1 MHGKR
6 LHLVISLAR
15 PLKILFLCRRDSVIR
30 KRPVRRVFF
39 QFFLLKKK
47 KRIETIIVIDNSS
60 KDKNSGREKFKMSK
74 QTAFAREI
82 AKKRT
87 ELKADWISMIPW
99 NIVWWNSFWMILST
113 IRPHASFI
121 PHKVYNFQNLLTFK
135 RGQDENLNF
144 KSK

>member
-1 MHGKR
+1 MHDKR

-47 KRIETIIVIDNSS
+47 RIEKIIVIYNSS
-60 KDKNSGREKFKMSK
+60 KGKNSGQEKFQMSK
-74 QTAFAREI
+74 QTAFARGI

-113 IRPHASFI
+113 IRPHVSFI

-135 RGQDENLNF
+135 RGQDENPNF

>member
-6 LHLVISLAR
+6 LHQVISLAC
-15 PLKILFLCRRDSVIR
+15 PLKIWLQCRRDSVIR

-47 KRIETIIVIDNSS
+47 RIEKIIVIDNSS
-60 KDKNSGREKFKMSK
+60 KDKNAGREKFKMSK
-74 QTAFAREI
+74 QTAFARGI

-87 ELKADWISMIPW
+87 ELKADWISIIPW

-121 PHKVYNFQNLLTFK
+121 QDKIYNFQNLLTFK